1 MDLENQKPAVW
12 VGHVAL
18 YSDAVA
24 RSCEFMRSIGMRLI
38 LEQDDFALLELRGGT
53 HLALVSDR
61 DSPLLRGEF
70 DLMVYDLD
78 VAHAQMLELGFE
90 PGVIERGEIHDSFQ
104 VREPGGNLLTFNSSH
119 ASDLPL

>member
-24 RSCEFMRSIGMRLI
+24 RSCEFMRSIGMRLVFQ
-38 LEQDDFALLELRGGT
+38 QDDFALLELRGGT

-61 DSPLLRGEF
+61 DSSLLRGEF
-70 DLMVYDLD
+70 DLMVDDLD